1 MVRLETVLLVRPDYI
16 RHLRMIPV
24 DAGKITVYYG
34 TRKIIQQ
41 EETDA
46 QR

>member
-1 MVRLETVLLVRPDYI
+1 MVRLEAVLLVPPDYI
-16 RHLRMIPV
+16 RRLRTVPV

-34 TRKIIQQ
+34 ARKIIQQ

-46 QR
+46 KR